1 MVTAFNPGVVRSDSA
16 ISKELQA
23 ALQKAMKHLEDVPD
37 QEKDYHPGS
46 DNQVLDLVHPSLFPL
61 VYGRSQIL
69 KNEVIRLDN
78 CWSWSGQAELL
89 QPPPEEDTITKG
101 QYGLWALR
109 RGMKAYSMKFQ
120 WLPCDVQFIGGDDD
134 ANKCQIA
141 SYVNNLHPKKNH
153 DLYQVIE
160 QIIAKAIP
168 LWDETLHDAVNPPS
182 PRISYDDVEYL
193 DYDVPEPEYND
204 FGRDRFEEYLEARR
218 AWGVNRPIIM
228 PEPEGEFDPSKRS
241 RSYLGPWIPLRDKF
255 RDSGLQVVVKLANIE
270 LTPEKPRYEG
280 GSWHVE
286 GQLVG
291 SFFDL
296 LLSHQLV
303 G

>member
-23 ALQKAMKHLEDVPD
+23 ALQKAMKHLEDVPEE
-37 QEKDYHPGS
+37 EKDYHPGS

-69 KNEVIRLDN
+69 KNEVIGLDN

-89 QPPPEEDTITKG
+89 QPPPEEDTIIKG
-101 QYGLWALR
+101 QYGRRAWG
-109 RGMKAYSMKFQ
+109 RGMKAYSTKFQ
-120 WLPCDVQFIGGDDD
+120 WLPCDVQFIGGNDD

-168 LWDETLHDAVNPPS
+168 LWDETLHDTVHPPY

-193 DYDVPEPEYND
+193 DYDVPEPEYDD

-255 RDSGLQVVVKLANIE
+255 RDSGLQVIVKLANIE

-291 SFFDL
+291 SFLVL